1 LTGDLSVQRTLPPPV
16 YAGVDEGEGEGE
28 VRGEREDQGGRDARY
43 ERRSRVQAPVA
54 DELQRVGCI
63 SEYDDRPIEDEVLA
77 AIVRA
82 AAWAPSAAN
91 IQPWEIVALRSEDA
105 RARVGDCLLDSHL
118 RPNVGGEARRSWVCS
133 TPLLLVVC
141 LDRTRAKTRYGD
153 IGAELFGIQ
162 DTGAA
167 IQNMR
172 LVGLGL
178 GIKSCLVREF
188 DREKLAAMLELPSH
202 VRPLIMIAMGYA
214 NLEARPLPRLPL
226 SDYLHYE
233 RW

>member
-1 LTGDLSVQRTLPPPV
+1 MTESRKPPPV
-16 YAGVDEGEGEGE
+16 YAGVDEVEAETEGKGTSPLQEQIAE
-28 VRGEREDQGGRDARY
+28 Q
-43 ERRSRVQAPVA
+43 
-54 DELQRVGCI
+54 LQRVGCV
-63 SEYDDRPIEDEVLA
+63 SEYDERPIEDEVVA
-77 AIVRA
+77 AIGRA

-91 IQPWEIVALRSEDA
+91 IQPWEIVAIRSEEVKA
-105 RARVGDCLLDSHL
+105 QIGECLLDSHL
-118 RPNVGGEARRSWVCS
+118 RPNVGGDARRSWVC
-133 TPLLLVVC
+133 TAPLLLVVC

-172 LVGLGL
+172 LVALGL

-188 DREKLAAMLELPSH
+188 DRDKLAAMLGLPSH
-202 VRPLIMIAMGYA
+202 VGPLIMIAMGYSGF
-214 NLEARPLPRLPL
+214 EARPLPRLPL
-226 SDYLHYE
+226 SDYLHQE